1 MTQQTNNIKKY
12 KTLVCKQR
20 EGKRDEE
27 NPRDKD
33 KTEVHREKGGGG
45 GRGGGLGTGLEE
57 EETEYDFYLLNM
69 TNKAVFKE
77 STRQDTEHK

>member
-20 EGKRDEE
+20 EGKR
-27 NPRDKD
+27 
-33 KTEVHREKGGGG
+33 
-45 GRGGGLGTGLEE
+45 E